1 MSVFMKQRCLLASLC
16 AGLFLGLLN
25 TSAWAGGFH
34 YSVGVSSRFL
44 ADEQG
49 NLTAVQMSWLH
60 DEVVSGLLLD
70 GQDTDEAA
78 LQDLGERVIN
88 DLAGLAYFTL
98 LRLDGQVLA
107 TGTAT
112 DQRLQLMEG
121 NKLWLS
127 FTLPLAQPQLIRG
140 KVLQMTLQDKNGSAG
155 LSHADVGSIELE
167 TPFMAQCKTEL
178 KPLEAEY
185 HGAASQLVQVICQ

>member
-1 MSVFMKQRCLLASLC
+1 MKQRFLLASLC

-34 YSVGVSSRFL
+34 YTIGVSSRFL

-70 GQDTDEAA
+70 GQGTDDAA
-78 LQDLGERVIN
+78 LQDLGDRIIK
-88 DLAGLAYFTL
+88 DLAGLDYFTL
-98 LRLDGQVLA
+98 LRLN
-107 TGTAT
+107 GTALKT
-112 DQRLQLMEG
+112 ETATQHQLKLMGG

-127 FTLPLAQPQLIRG
+127 FTLPLAQAQVVKG
-140 KVLQMTLQDKNGSAG
+140 KVLQMTLQDKNGSAD
-155 LSHADVGSIELE
+155 LSHVDVASVELS
-167 TPFMAQCKTEL
+167 ASLSAACRTEL

-185 HGAASQLVQVICQ
+185 HGAASQLVQVVCQ

>member
-1 MSVFMKQRCLLASLC
+1 MKRWFLLVSLC
-16 AGLFLGLLN
+16 AGLVIGLLN

-34 YSVGVSSRFL
+34 YTVGVSSRL
-44 ADEQG
+44 LTDEQG

-70 GQDTDEAA
+70 GQDADDAA
-78 LQDLGERVIN
+78 LQALGDRIIK
-88 DLAGLAYFTL
+88 DLAGLDYFTL
-98 LRLDGQVLA
+98 LRLNGAPLKTAPA
-107 TGTAT
+107 T
-112 DQRLQLMEG
+112 QHQLKLVDG

-127 FTLPLAQPQLIRG
+127 FTLPLAQVQDIRG

-155 LSHADVGSIELE
+155 LSYADVASIELSQSL
-167 TPFMAQCKTEL
+167 PAVCKTEL

-185 HGAASQLVQVICQ
+185 HGAASQLVQVVCQ